1 MVQSV
6 RIDKHE
12 FEPKKCVVLSS
23 HGIRINASDTQS
35 PNDNIVLDIPEKNV
49 LQISCYL
56 CDEHCVLL
64 LTVAKQCI
72 TRIQDTLQLDEPLTS
87 FDDDNQIIL
96 QLNSDFDVALKAL
109 QSVFSSKI
117 IDLDDSEY
125 IDAMDRF
132 FERRYVQLIH
142 FGLCDKCFID
152 FAINDEG
159 CQLL

>member
-12 FEPKKCVVLSS
+12 FEPKKCVVLSTL
-23 HGIRINASDTQS
+23 GIRINASSDTQS

-56 CDEHCVLL
+56 CDELCILL
-64 LTVAKQCI
+64 LTVSKQCI

-87 FDDDNQIIL
+87 FDEDNQIIL
-96 QLNSDFDVALKAL
+96 QLNRDFDVALKAL

-132 FERRYVQLIH
+132 FERRYVRLIH
-142 FGLCDKCFID
+142 FGSCDKCF
-152 FAINDEG
+152 
-159 CQLL
+159 LSMSL